1 MKKFIYYLRLL
12 TFTLYLIVMFIL
24 IEEFYKPDIVRFI
37 FYTLSIIYAIT
48 SILSILSKKDIFKS
62 MISFNILN
70 ISFYTYLFIIFIVT
84 FNSTRFDILNN
95 EIYFRNNL
103 ILISIFYVILILFNL
118 SLNKEDDN

>member
-12 TFTLYLIVMFIL
+12 TFALYLIVMFIL
-24 IEEFYKPDIVRFI
+24 IEEFYKPDIIRFI
-37 FYTLSIIYAIT
+37 FYILSITYAII

-62 MISFNILN
+62 LISYNILN

-103 ILISIFYVILILFNL
+103 ILLSVFYVILIIFTL
-118 SLNKEDDN
+118 SLNKEDDI